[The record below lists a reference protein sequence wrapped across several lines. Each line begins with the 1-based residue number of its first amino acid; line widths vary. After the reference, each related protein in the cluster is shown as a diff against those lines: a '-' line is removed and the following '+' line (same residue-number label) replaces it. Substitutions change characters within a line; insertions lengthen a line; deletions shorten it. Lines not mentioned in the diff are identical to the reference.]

1 MPGESID
8 VSLVTQFSDQ
18 VHVEAQQNKAR
29 LRPYVVMKQMKGD
42 IFAYDGLGVVEASE
56 IIGRHQSVVF
66 SDIEHKRRKISR
78 RRFALVLPIDASD
91 VRGALVNPQSEYA
104 MACARAM
111 ERVFDRVVY
120 EAMFASVYTGRDM
133 DTAVTFASDGGDTV
147 TATGGLTYEK
157 LLEINQSFID
167 DEVGN
172 EMPIAKVMG
181 ITGDE
186 HTALMKE
193 TELISGDYSRQYVV
207 DGGEIQ
213 KANGI
218 NLVKFAGG
226 ITRPILTVSG
236 GVRNCFVMAQGG
248 MCVGMSKEM
257 EISIDKRPDLHETT
271 QVAIVFELGAVRT
284 EGVLVKKVTTT
295 D

>member
-1 MPGESID
+1 MANESID
-8 VSLVTQFSDQ
+8 NALVIQFSDQ
-18 VHVEAQQNKAR
+18 VHVAAQQSKAR
-29 LRPYVVMKQMKGD
+29 LRPLAVIKQMKGD
-42 IFAYDGLGVVEASE
+42 YFAYDGLGLAEAAE
-56 IIGRHQSVVF
+56 IIGRHQPVVF

-78 RRFALVLPIDASD
+78 RRYALVLPVDASD
-91 VRGALVNPQSEYA
+91 VRGALINPQSEYA

-120 EAMFASVYTGRDM
+120 EAMFATVYTGRDM
-133 DTAVTFASDGGDTV
+133 DTAVSFSSDGGDTV
-147 TATGGLTYEK
+147 NATAGLTYEK
-157 LLEINQSFID
+157 LLELRQSFMD

-172 EMPIAKVMG
+172 EMPVVIGMG
-181 ITGDE
+181 ISGDE

-193 TELISGDYSRQYVV
+193 TELISGDYTRQYVV
-207 DGGEIQ
+207 EGGEIQ
-213 KANGI
+213 KAAGF
-218 NLVKFAGG
+218 NLIKFAGA

-236 GVRNCFVMAQGG
+236 GTRNCFAVAQGG

-257 EISIDKRPDLHETT
+257 EISIDKRADLHETT